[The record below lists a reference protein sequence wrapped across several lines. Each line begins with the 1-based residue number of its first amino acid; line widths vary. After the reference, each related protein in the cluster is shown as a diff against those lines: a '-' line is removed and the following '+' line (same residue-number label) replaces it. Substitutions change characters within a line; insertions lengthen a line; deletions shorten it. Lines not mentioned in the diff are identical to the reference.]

1 MEQINLKKLD
11 LKPLNIAYAGTSFDF
26 LKDEFPPVYAVTD
39 VNGLSSLKQYL
50 ADLSLLSL
58 PDVIMIEADEEGSC
72 FELIEELKKKPL
84 LQGLIIILLSKQ
96 ILPGQKQRA
105 LKLRV
110 HDYYIYPFP
119 VSDLIERI
127 NFMVKFKLIKPALFD
142 LARQQVDVT
151 YTMPLSKRLFDI
163 AFSGCLLLM
172 LSPLLLIVAI
182 IIRLESKGAV
192 IYKSKRVGTGYQIF
206 DFYKFRSMRPGSDKE
221 LSKLSALNQYAGTGT
236 EGSKSVFMKIKN
248 DPRITKFGSFI
259 RKVSIDELPQLF
271 NILKGDMSVV
281 GNRPLPLYEA
291 EMLTSNE
298 WAFRFLG
305 PAGLTGLWQIS
316 KRGGAE
322 VSERER
328 KKLDNFYAQR
338 YSFWLDIKILF
349 KTFSSF
355 IQKEKV

>member
-11 LKPLNIAYAGTSFDF
+11 LKPLNIAYAGTGFGF
-26 LKDEFPPVYAVTD
+26 LMDEFPPVYTIHSVPD
-39 VNGLSSLKQYL
+39 FSSLKQYL
-50 ADLSLLSL
+50 ADLSLLNL
-58 PDVIMIEADEEGSC
+58 PDVIMIEADEQGTC
-72 FELIEELKKKPL
+72 FDLIEELKKKPL

-96 ILPGQKQRA
+96 VWPGQKQRA
-105 LKLRV
+105 LKLCV
-110 HDYYIYPFP
+110 HDFYVYPFP
-119 VSDLIERI
+119 LSDLIERI

-142 LARQQVDVT
+142 LAKQVDVT
-151 YTMPLSKRLFDI
+151 YTMPLSKRMFDI
-163 AFSGCLLLM
+163 FFSSMLLLC
-172 LSPLLLIVAI
+172 LSPLMLVVAL
-182 IIRLESKGAV
+182 IIRLGSKGDV

-206 DFYKFRSMRPGSDKE
+206 DFYKFRSMKPGSDQQISQ
-221 LSKLSALNQYAGTGT
+221 LAAQNQYAGTGT
-236 EGSKSVFMKIKN
+236 DPNKSVFIKIKN
-248 DPRITKFGSFI
+248 DPRVTKFGRFI
-259 RKVSIDELPQLF
+259 RKTSIDELPQLF

-338 YSFWLDIKILF
+338 YSFWLDMKILL